1 MVESPTRVRNNQEP
15 STLDLVL
22 VNDNNNI
29 GSIEYLDP
37 VGASDHC
44 VLKFEYMCYF
54 KYTENAIERLNY
66 YKADYDALRQEL
78 DIDWNAELDD
88 KNTCEMLHAFMN
100 KFNQAVNKHVPKSK
114 PKSIKNTM
122 SVSKETLQSIRR
134 KHRLWERYMEKQS
147 KESYREYC

>member
-1 MVESPTRVRNNQEP
+1 MQNFSHMLITGDFNVQHIDWNNWTAKNNCSADFLECLRENFIHQMVESPTRVRNNKEP

-54 KYTENAIERLNY
+54 KYTENAVERLNY
-66 YKADYDALRQEL
+66 YKADCDGLRQEL
-78 DIDWNAELDD
+78 DIDWNVELDG
-88 KNTCEMLHAFMN
+88 KTRVRCAT
-100 KFNQAVNKHVPKSK
+100 P
-114 PKSIKNTM
+114 
-122 SVSKETLQSIRR
+122 
-134 KHRLWERYMEKQS
+134 LWTNLIS
-147 KESYREYC
+147 T